1 MEITVRRSTMPIG
14 QNLGLPVSPAL
25 LPSWSPM
32 IREMIKAIGATKG
45 KGPRPNKKQS
55 NTPRYVRQRKQ
66 SKIAAAEKHISEICL
81 FESVSEDWV
90 VESEFIQLVSLK
102 YDYVGL
108 NDKELCYVF
117 VGHLVEAVE
126 A

>member
-1 MEITVRRSTMPIG
+1 MEIAVRSTTMPIG

-81 FESVSEDWV
+81 FESVSEDWI

-102 YDYVGL
+102 YDSIGL
-108 NDKELCYVF
+108 NDKELRYAF
-117 VGHLVEAVE
+117 AGHQV
-126 A
+126 